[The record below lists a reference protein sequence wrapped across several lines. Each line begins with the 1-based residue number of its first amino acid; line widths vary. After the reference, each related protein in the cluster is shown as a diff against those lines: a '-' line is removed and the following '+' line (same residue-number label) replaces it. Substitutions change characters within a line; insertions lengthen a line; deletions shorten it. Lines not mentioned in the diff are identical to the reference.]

1 MKRDMDLVRDILRQ
15 VEEEPYT
22 MNPVKLTFADRPE
35 NEIAYHVLLLDEAGL
50 LEAMDF
56 SSMDGPAWK
65 PVRLTW
71 EGHEFLE
78 ASRDDTRWEKA
89 KAMMQEKAGGMS
101 FEVIKA
107 LLISLMKNAV
117 V

>member
-1 MKRDMDLVRDILRQ
+1 MDLVRRILER

-22 MNPVKLTFADRPE
+22 MAVIELEFDEYAEEAVT
-35 NEIAYHVLLLDEAGL
+35 YHVMLLHEAGL

-78 ASRDDTRWEKA
+78 ASRDDTRWEQA
-89 KAMMQEKAGGMS
+89 KELMREEAGGMS
-101 FEVIKA
+101 FEVMKA
-107 LLISLMKNAV
+107 LLISLMKGAV
-117 V
+117 LR